1 MKERL
6 NRFQIAARAAEEI
19 RDGMYVNLGIGIPNL
34 IPEYLGNKDVVIHSE
49 NGLLGMGPL
58 AAPGTEDPDLVNAA
72 KQAVVVAP
80 GGATCSQVDSFAIIR
95 GGHLDMTVL
104 GAFQVSATGDIANWA
119 VPGGKR
125 VPGVGGAMDLVCGTK
140 QVMVTMTHN
149 NKDGSPKVVEECT
162 YPLTGAGC
170 VSTIITDLAVIRVTD
185 AGLVLAEVAPGFT
198 ASEVQAQTGAP
209 LTIAPD
215 LREIDTSNSQPLA

>member
-1 MKERL
+1 MKNRL
-6 NRFQIAARAAEEI
+6 TRAQIAARAAREI
-19 RDGMYVNLGIGIPNL
+19 HDGMYVNLGIGIPNL
-34 IPEYLGNKDVVIHSE
+34 IPEHLAEVDVVIHSE

-58 AAPGTEDPDLVNAA
+58 AAPGEEDPDLVNAA

-104 GAFQVSATGDIANWA
+104 GAFQVSTSGDIANWA

-125 VPGVGGAMDLVCGTK
+125 VPGVGGAMDLVTGTK

-149 NKDGSPKVVEECT
+149 NKDGSPKVVDECT
-162 YPLTGAGC
+162 YPLTGRGC
-170 VSTIITDLAVIRVTD
+170 VKIIVTDLAVIRVTA
-185 AGLVLAEVAPGFT
+185 AGLVLEEVAPGYT
-198 ASEVQAQTGAP
+198 AEEVQAATGARLAISP
-209 LTIAPD
+209 ELT
-215 LREIDTSNSQPLA
+215 EIEV

>member
-6 NRFQIAARAAEEI
+6 NRHQIAARAAQEI
-19 RDGMYVNLGIGIPNL
+19 TDGMYVNLGIGIPNL
-34 IPEYLGNKDVVIHSE
+34 IPEYLGQTDVIIHSE

-58 AAPGTEDPDLVNAA
+58 AGADEQDPDLVNAA

-104 GAFQVSATGDIANWA
+104 GAFQVSTSGDIANWA

-125 VPGVGGAMDLVCGTK
+125 VPGVGGAMDLVTGTK

-149 NKDGSPKVVEECT
+149 NKDGSPKVVDECT
-162 YPLTGAGC
+162 YPLTGSRC
-170 VSTIITDLAVIRVTD
+170 VKTIVTDLAVIRVTE
-185 AGLVLAEVAPGFT
+185 AGLVLEEVAPGFT
-198 ASEVQAQTGAP
+198 AEDVQAATGATLIVSP
-209 LTIAPD
+209 ELKEMD
-215 LREIDTSNSQPLA
+215 L